1 MSVESSLEVRLL
13 LDAEAM
19 ELAQALAEAGGADG
33 GIDKTSSSCQPDWI
47 CPGLSLSR
55 ISPLDGAELSGE
67 VLQVAGSDATYF
79 SGTLLGSHPMA

>member
-1 MSVESSLEVRLL
+1 M

-33 GIDKTSSSCQPDWI
+33 GIDKTSSPCQPDWI

-55 ISPLDGAELSGE
+55 ISPLDDAALSGE
-67 VLQVAGSDATYF
+67 VLQMAGSDATDF

>member
-1 MSVESSLEVRLL
+1 MFSYELVSNGEYHRVE
-13 LDAEAM
+13 M
-19 ELAQALAEAGGADG
+19 LAIKKKFTLRVDG
-33 GIDKTSSSCQPDWI
+33 GIAKTSSSCQPDWI

-67 VLQVAGSDATYF
+67 VLQMAGSDATYF